1 MRMDGST
8 RGAGKGWWW
17 RWREA
22 TFAVPDVRYY
32 RPSYIL
38 TRGMRCERDVDFGAY
53 GSRRLNDWA
62 HTHLLRSLLLFLHL
76 KQQPVSDRL
85 ETGGSR
91 KQQRRRPGAN
101 SKTGCGSGGGVG
113 GSVRSCVCTA
123 GSEGQGRVG
132 QRQRGYDVQFDF
144 PILPSATSVL
154 RLIVGVRVV
163 LWRKWVG

>member
-1 MRMDGST
+1 MSMCMRMDGST

-38 TRGMRCERDVDFGAY
+38 TRGMRCERDGDFGAY

-113 GSVRSCVCTA
+113 ESVRSCVCVQ
-123 GSEGQGRVG
+123 QGVKGKVG
-132 QRQRGYDVQFDF
+132 LGRGRGGTTYNSTFQSVPQQR
-144 PILPSATSVL
+144 PSSA
-154 RLIVGVRVV
+154 
-163 LWRKWVG
+163 